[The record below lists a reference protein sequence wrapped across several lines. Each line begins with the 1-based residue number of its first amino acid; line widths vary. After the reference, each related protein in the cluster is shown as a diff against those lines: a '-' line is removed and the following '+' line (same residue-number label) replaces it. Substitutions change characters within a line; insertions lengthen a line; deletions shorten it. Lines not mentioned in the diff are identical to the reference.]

1 MNAFVFDL
9 DHLHIN
15 FSCHY
20 EYLLFQCWKCSQSGF
35 SSWSSAGFLV
45 NLGLAVLD
53 LLLMIIIMILI
64 ALGITLAMIACWL
77 WLTSWVQLRQLYT
90 CLRSLILAIPTIC
103 VHAAEAH
110 RNLYQRYSCQTS
122 SSWLNCALR
131 GDEAVYWAIIGQQWL
146 VLADTESIW
155 GGTSWQLMWLGVYA
169 FLYWN
174 KVDIWTGKTV
184 PQRTDWQTLKDM
196 ATQLL
201 RSRSG
206 ALITQLDKISLQLL

>member
-1 MNAFVFDL
+1 MLSLKFKEHNFVSQIFFTPSPFQSENWIPGIVKRDT
-9 DHLHIN
+9 HFAHEAHHIAWWATKQAT
-15 FSCHY
+15 FSNWEFC
-20 EYLLFQCWKCSQSGF
+20 
-35 SSWSSAGFLV
+35 GFLV
-45 NLGLAVLD
+45 
-53 LLLMIIIMILI
+53 LLLMINIMILI

-110 RNLYQRYSCQTS
+110 RNLYQSYSCQTR

-155 GGTSWQLMWLGVYA
+155 GGTSWQLMWLG
-169 FLYWN
+169 
-174 KVDIWTGKTV
+174 
-184 PQRTDWQTLKDM
+184 Q
-196 ATQLL
+196 
-201 RSRSG
+201 
-206 ALITQLDKISLQLL
+206 